1 MADESMIYASLE
13 DYKIKIQDLRAELE
27 TLTIG
32 SQRYNETLLELNNTT
47 KEMADKTASAKDA
60 TLSLKD
66 NFSDTVSQITGSMG
80 PMSSAL
86 GGVTTSITGFQTAWS
101 NLTKVFMANP
111 WVAALTLLL
120 GALMAIIKKVSD
132 AIKGNEQTSN
142 KWSKAMATFQPIIDA
157 ISNAFDW
164 LAEVFVDAISVITD
178 NLPGFLKSFGK
189 GAKKILDF
197 IGSIVDAVLFVP
209 KVISEG
215 LSKAMP
221 TIMKVITG
229 PMRALSKI
237 LSSLGADDWAAKV
250 NSAANSVA
258 EFGVDAAKTIESV
271 IKNAGTFIKNLG
283 TKVDS
288 AMSSFAA
295 KMVHSRKL
303 KERDIQ
309 LTKEQRQAT
318 DELAQSQLK
327 QGQIRDQIAKETD
340 PKKQVALYKQL
351 REEQNKAFDKQKKL
365 AQERYNLALEYSKLT
380 PNDKATNDNLAKLK
394 ADITKVDAE
403 REHALARTDRRATKM
418 QERVNKAMSLGNK
431 KAQDAALKRIAE
443 EERAAIE
450 ASKKVFDDLHD
461 KIKGLDGTTDILLFD
476 LNEEE
481 KRLKLL
487 GKLDEDAQK
496 TIVNQRYKVRK
507 DDLDSRVKMY
517 EEALKD
523 EKLLDDE
530 RKKLTIEYNKLKDEQ
545 YKNDKQH
552 EYDLLAIQIN
562 AIKTRRDEAT
572 KKATNEQSVETSA
585 SNQQYYEEL
594 KQLNDLYEQGKISYD
609 DYLTGLE
616 IAKQNNE
623 QRLNEI
629 TAKGNQERIDAL
641 KKYWEDIVA
650 QYGADSPEALEA
662 YANYQKALT
671 DENARQSNARMKKNK
686 EEMQDRIKNL
696 KQNMKIAQQ
705 LSRSVANVM
714 GTVSDIMQANI
725 EEKVRRG
732 EISEEEAEK
741 EFENVKKLQIA
752 EAIINTLTG
761 ALQAQLSVWAP
772 GSGIHSVWAK
782 IAMSAALGIQ
792 TLATGYAQVQ
802 KIRNTTF
809 GGGGGG
815 GAAQPTIITG
825 AATPLLNEAQDLNEL
840 DAMYV
845 TGRQPQDQKV
855 YVLESD
861 ITNAQNNRKVRVT
874 ESTF

>member
-13 DYKIKIQDLRAELE
+13 DYKIKIRDLRAELE

-32 SQRYNETLLELNNTT
+32 SQQYNATLLELNNTT
-47 KEMADKTASAKDA
+47 KEMTDKTESAKVA

-66 NFSDTVSQITGSMG
+66 NFSNIVSQITGSLG
-80 PMSSAL
+80 PMSGAI
-86 GGVTTSITGFQTAWS
+86 GGVTAGITGFQTAWS

-111 WVAALTLLL
+111 WVAALTVLL
-120 GALMAIIKKVSD
+120 GALMTIIKKVSD

-142 KWSKAMATFQPIIDA
+142 KWSKAMATFQPILDA
-157 ISNAFDW
+157 ITNAFDW
-164 LAEVFVDAISVITD
+164 LAEVFVDAISTITD
-178 NLPGFLKSFGK
+178 NLPGFLRNFGK
-189 GAKKILDF
+189 GAKKVLDF
-197 IGSIVDAVLFVP
+197 IGGIVDAVLFLP
-209 KVISEG
+209 KVVVDAVTS
-215 LSKAMP
+215 AMP

-237 LSSLGADDWAAKV
+237 LSALGAEDWAKSV
-250 NSAANSVA
+250 NAAADSVT
-258 EFGVDAAKTIESV
+258 EFAVDAANTV
-271 IKNAGTFIKNLG
+271 NNLIKNAGSFVKELG
-283 TKVDS
+283 TKIDS
-288 AMSSFAA
+288 SMNSLAG
-295 KMVHSRKL
+295 KMEHSRKL
-303 KERDIQ
+303 KEREIQ
-309 LTKEQRQAT
+309 LTKDQRQAT
-318 DELAQSQLK
+318 DELAQSQLRE
-327 QGQIRDQIAKETD
+327 GQIRDKIAKETD
-340 PKKQVALYKQL
+340 PKKQIELYKQL
-351 REEQNKAFDKQKKL
+351 ADEQNKAYDKQAKL
-365 AQERYNLALEYSKLT
+365 AKQRYDLAVEYAALT
-380 PNDKATNDNLAKLK
+380 PNDKAANDNLANLK
-394 ADITKVDAE
+394 ANITKIEAE
-403 REHALARTDRRATKM
+403 RAAAMARTHRRATRM
-418 QERVNKAMSLGNK
+418 QERVNKAMSAGNK
-431 KAQDAALKRIAE
+431 KAQQEALNRIAE

-450 ASKKVFDDLHD
+450 ASKKVFNDLHD
-461 KIKGLDGTTDILLFD
+461 KIKGLDGTTDVLLFD
-476 LNEEE
+476 LNEQE

-487 GKLDEDAQK
+487 GKLDADAQK
-496 TIVNQRYKVRK
+496 TIVNQRYKVQK
-507 DDLDSRVKMY
+507 DDLDARIKMY
-517 EEALKD
+517 EDAFKD

-530 RKKLTIEYNKLKDEQ
+530 RNKLTIEYNKLKNDQ
-545 YKNDKQH
+545 YKLDKQH

-572 KKATNEQSVETSA
+572 KKATNEQTVETSA

-594 KQLNDLYEQGKISYD
+594 KQLNDLYEQGKISYN
-609 DYLTGLE
+609 DYLAGLE
-616 IAKQNNE
+616 TAKQNNE
-623 QRLNEI
+623 DRLNEI
-629 TAKGNQERIDAL
+629 TANANQERIDAL
-641 KKYWEDIVA
+641 KKYWEDTVA
-650 QYGADSPEALEA
+650 QYGADSTEALDAHAA
-662 YANYQKALT
+662 YEKALT
-671 DENARQSNARMKKNK
+671 DETKRQTNERIKENKREANARL
-686 EEMQDRIKNL
+686 DNL
-696 KQNMKIAQQ
+696 KQNMKIAMQ

-714 GTVSDIMQANI
+714 GTVSDIMQENI
-725 EEKVRRG
+725 EEKIRRG

-809 GGGGGG
+809 GGAGG

-845 TGRQPQDQKV
+845 TGQQPDTRV

-861 ITNAQNNRKVRVT
+861 ITNAQNNKKVRVT

>member
-13 DYKIKIQDLRAELE
+13 DYKIKISDLRAELE

-32 SQRYNETLLELNNTT
+32 SQQYNAVLLELNNTT
-47 KEMADKTASAKDA
+47 KEMSDKTEDAKVA

-66 NFSDTVSQITGSMG
+66 NFSDIVSQITGSVG
-80 PMSSAL
+80 PMSTAL
-86 GGVTTSITGFQTAWS
+86 GGVTTGIAGFQTAWT

-111 WVAALTLLL
+111 WVAALTVLL
-120 GALMAIIKKVSD
+120 GALMTIIKKVSD
-132 AIKGNEQTSN
+132 AIKGNETTSN
-142 KWSKAMATFQPIIDA
+142 KWSKAMATFQPILDA
-157 ISNAFDW
+157 ITNAFDW
-164 LAEVFVDAISVITD
+164 LAEVFVDAISTITD
-178 NLPGFLKSFGK
+178 NLPGFLRNFGK
-189 GAKKILDF
+189 GAKKVLDF
-197 IGSIVDAVLFVP
+197 IGGIVDAVLFLP
-209 KVISEG
+209 KVVVDAVNS
-215 LSKAMP
+215 AMP

-229 PMRALSKI
+229 PMRALSDI
-237 LSSLGADDWAAKV
+237 LAALGADDWAKTV
-250 NSAANSVA
+250 NAAADSVT
-258 EFGVDAAKTIESV
+258 EFATDAVDTV
-271 IKNAGTFIKNLG
+271 NNLIKNAGSFVKELG
-283 TKVDS
+283 TKIE
-288 AMSSFAA
+288 SSMNSLAGQ
-295 KMVHSRKL
+295 MEHSRKL
-303 KERDIQ
+303 KEQEIK

-327 QGQIRDQIAKETD
+327 QGEIRDQIAKETD
-340 PKKQVALYKQL
+340 PKKQVELYKKL
-351 REEQNKAFDKQKKL
+351 REEQNKSFDKQKEL
-365 AQERYNLALEYSKLT
+365 AKQRYELALEYSKLT

-394 ADITKVDAE
+394 AAVTQVDAE
-403 REHALARTDRRATKM
+403 RAAAMARTDRRATKM
-418 QERVNKAMSLGNK
+418 QERVNKAMSAGNK
-431 KAQDAALKRIAE
+431 KAQDEALKRIAE

-450 ASKKVFDDLHD
+450 ASKKVFNDLHD
-461 KIKGLDGTTDILLFD
+461 KIKGLDGTTDVLLFD
-476 LNEEE
+476 LNDQE

-487 GKLDEDAQK
+487 GKLDADAQK
-496 TIVNQRYKVRK
+496 TMVNQRYKVQK
-507 DDLDSRVKMY
+507 DDLDARMKLY
-517 EEALKD
+517 EDAFKNEALM
-523 EKLLDDE
+523 DDE
-530 RKKLTIEYNKLKDEQ
+530 RKKLTIEYNKLKDKQ
-545 YKNDKQH
+545 YKLDKQH

-562 AIKTRRDEAT
+562 AIKTRRDAAT
-572 KKATNEQSVETSA
+572 KKATNEQTVETSA

-594 KQLNDLYEQGKISYD
+594 KQLNDLYEQGKISYN
-609 DYLTGLE
+609 DYLAGLE
-616 IAKQNNE
+616 VAKQNNE
-623 QRLNEI
+623 DRLNEI

-641 KKYWEDIVA
+641 KKYWEDVVA
-650 QYGADSPEALEA
+650 QFGADSPEALEA
-662 YANYQKALT
+662 HAAYEKAMT
-671 DENARQSNARMKKNK
+671 DETKRQANERIAANK
-686 EEMQDRIKNL
+686 REAQDRIKNL

-725 EEKVRRG
+725 EEKVKRG

-752 EAIINTLTG
+752 EAIITTLTG
-761 ALQAQLSVWAP
+761 ALQAQMSVWAAD
-772 GSGIHSVWAK
+772 SGIHSVWAK

-809 GGGGGG
+809 GGGGS

-845 TGRQPQDQKV
+845 TGRPPQDTRV

>member
-13 DYKIKIQDLRAELE
+13 DYKIKIQGLRAELE

-47 KEMADKTASAKDA
+47 KEMADKTESAKVA
-60 TLSLKD
+60 TVSLKD
-66 NFSDTVSQITGSMG
+66 NFSDVASQITGSMG

-86 GGVTTSITGFQTAWS
+86 GGVTTGITGFQTAWS

-111 WVAALTLLL
+111 WVAALTIAL

-132 AIKGNEQTSN
+132 AIKGNEQTSQ
-142 KWSKAMATFQPIIDA
+142 KWSKAMATFKPIINA

-164 LAEVFVDAISVITD
+164 LAQVFVDAVSTITD
-178 NLPGFLKSFGK
+178 NLPKFLRNFGK
-189 GAKKILDF
+189 GAKTVLKF
-197 IGSIVDAVLFVP
+197 AGGIVDAFLFIP
-209 KVISEG
+209 KVISEA

-237 LSSLGADDWAAKV
+237 LSALGADDWAAKV
-250 NSAANSVA
+250 NSATSTVT
-258 EFGVDAAKTIESV
+258 EFAVNASNTMAGF
-271 IKNAGTFIKNLG
+271 IKNAGTFIAGLG
-283 TKVDS
+283 TKIDS
-288 AMSSFAA
+288 ALGGAA
-295 KMVHSRKL
+295 SAMEHTQKL
-303 KERDIQ
+303 QQRENQLVQEKRDAV
-309 LTKEQRQAT
+309 EA
-318 DELAQSQLK
+318 LAQSELK
-327 QGQIRDQIAKETD
+327 EGQIRDQIAKETD
-340 PKKQVALYKQL
+340 PKKQIELYKQL
-351 REEQNKAFDKQKKL
+351 REEQNKAYDKRVEIAQK
-365 AQERYNLALEYSKLT
+365 EYNLAKEWADLA
-380 PNDKATNDNLAKLK
+380 PNDKAANDNLARLK
-394 ADITKVDAE
+394 VNITKADAE
-403 REHALARTDRRATKM
+403 RANALARTDKRATKM
-418 QERVNKAMSLGNK
+418 QERVNKAMAAGTK
-431 KAQDAALKRIAE
+431 QARDAALKAIAE
-443 EERAAIE
+443 EERAAIA
-450 ASKKVFDDLHD
+450 ASKKVADEL
-461 KIKGLDGTTDILLFD
+461 KKNIESASGTTDVLLFD
-476 LNEEE
+476 IDEEE
-481 KRLKLL
+481 KRFKLL
-487 GKLDEDAQK
+487 GQLDEDTQK
-496 TIVNQRYKVRK
+496 TFAEQRYKIRK
-507 DDLDSRVKMY
+507 DDLAAQMKLY
-517 EEALKD
+517 EEAFKNEALMD
-523 EKLLDDE
+523 EE
-530 RKKLTIEYNKLKDEQ
+530 REKLTIEYNKLKNEQ
-545 YKNDKQH
+545 YKLDKQH
-552 EYDLLAIQIN
+552 ANELLAIQIN

-572 KKATNEQSVETSA
+572 KKATNEQSVETST
-585 SNQQYYEEL
+585 SNQAYYEEL
-594 KQLNDLYEQGKISYD
+594 KQLNDLYEQGKISYE

-623 QRLNEI
+623 DRLNEI
-629 TAKGNQERIDAL
+629 TEKGNQERIDAL
-641 KKYWEDIVA
+641 KKYWEDIVT
-650 QYGADSPEALEA
+650 QYGADSSQALEA
-662 YANYQKALT
+662 HAAYEKALT
-671 DENARQSNARMKKNK
+671 DETKRQTDARVAENKREAQARLN
-686 EEMQDRIKNL
+686 NL

-714 GTVSDIMQANI
+714 GTVSDIMQENI

-809 GGGGGG
+809 GGGGGS

-825 AATPLLNEAQDLNEL
+825 AATPLLNEAQDLNDL

>member
-13 DYKIKIQDLRAELE
+13 DYKIKISDLRAELE

-47 KEMADKTASAKDA
+47 KEMTDKTADAKVA

-66 NFSDTVSQITGSMG
+66 NFSDIVSQITGSVG
-80 PMSSAL
+80 PMSTAL
-86 GGVTTSITGFQTAWS
+86 GGVTAGITGFQTAWS

-111 WVAALTLLL
+111 WVAALTVLL
-120 GALMAIIKKVSD
+120 GALMTIIKKVSD
-132 AIKGNEQTSN
+132 AIKGNETTSN
-142 KWSKAMATFQPIIDA
+142 KWSKAMATFQPILDA
-157 ISNAFDW
+157 ITNAFDW
-164 LAEVFVDAISVITD
+164 LAEVFVDAISTITD
-178 NLPGFLKSFGK
+178 NLPGFLRNFGK
-189 GAKKILDF
+189 GAKKVLDF
-197 IGSIVDAVLFVP
+197 IGGIVDAVLFLP
-209 KVISEG
+209 KVVVDAVTS
-215 LSKAMP
+215 AMP

-237 LSSLGADDWAAKV
+237 LAALGADDWAKSV
-250 NSAANSVA
+250 NAAADSVT
-258 EFGVDAAKTIESV
+258 EFAVDAANTV
-271 IKNAGTFIKNLG
+271 NNLIKNAGSFVKELG
-283 TKVDS
+283 TKIDS
-288 AMSSFAA
+288 SMNSLAG
-295 KMVHSRKL
+295 KMEHSRKL
-303 KERDIQ
+303 KEREIQ
-309 LTKEQRQAT
+309 LTKDQRQAT
-318 DELAQSQLK
+318 DELAQSQLRE
-327 QGQIRDQIAKETD
+327 GQIRDKIAKETD
-340 PKKQVALYKQL
+340 PKKQIELYKQL
-351 REEQNKAFDKQKKL
+351 ADEQNKAYDKQAKL
-365 AQERYNLALEYSKLT
+365 AKQRYDLAVEYAALT
-380 PNDKATNDNLAKLK
+380 PNDKAANDNLANLK
-394 ADITKVDAE
+394 ANITKIEAE
-403 REHALARTDRRATKM
+403 RAAAMARTHRRATRM
-418 QERVNKAMSLGNK
+418 QERVNKAMSAGNK
-431 KAQDAALKRIAE
+431 KAQQEALNRIAE

-450 ASKKVFDDLHD
+450 ASKKVFNDLHD
-461 KIKGLDGTTDILLFD
+461 KIKGLDGTTDVLLFD
-476 LNEEE
+476 LTEQE

-487 GKLDEDAQK
+487 GKLDADAQK
-496 TIVNQRYKVRK
+496 TIVNQRYKVQK
-507 DDLDSRVKMY
+507 DDLDARIKMY
-517 EEALKD
+517 EDAFKD

-530 RKKLTIEYNKLKDEQ
+530 RNKLTIEYNKLKNQQ
-545 YKNDKQH
+545 YKLDKQH

-562 AIKTRRDEAT
+562 AIKTRRDAAT
-572 KKATNEQSVETSA
+572 KKATNEQTVETSA

-594 KQLNDLYEQGKISYD
+594 KQLNDLYEQGKISYN
-609 DYLTGLE
+609 DYLAGLE
-616 IAKQNNE
+616 TAKQNNE
-623 QRLNEI
+623 DRLNEI

-641 KKYWEDIVA
+641 KKYWEDVVA
-650 QYGADSPEALEA
+650 QYGADSTEALEA
-662 YANYQKALT
+662 HAAYEKALT
-671 DENARQSNARMKKNK
+671 DETKRQTNARIAENK
-686 EEMQDRIKNL
+686 REAQDQIKNL

-725 EEKVRRG
+725 EEKLKRG

-761 ALQAQLSVWAP
+761 ALQAQMSVWAP

-809 GGGGGG
+809 GGGGSGS
-815 GAAQPTIITG
+815 AQPTIITG

-845 TGRQPQDQKV
+845 TGRQQDTRV

-861 ITNAQNNRKVRVT
+861 ITNAQNNQKVRVT

>member
-32 SQRYNETLLELNNTT
+32 SQKYNEVLLELNNTT
-47 KEMADKTASAKDA
+47 KEMSDKTESAKDA

-86 GGVTTSITGFQTAWS
+86 GGVTTGITGFQTAWS

-142 KWSKAMATFQPIIDA
+142 KWSKAMATFQPILDA
-157 ISNAFDW
+157 ITNAFDW
-164 LAEVFVDAISVITD
+164 LAEVFVDAISTITD
-178 NLPGFLKSFGK
+178 NLPGFLRNFGK
-189 GAKKILDF
+189 GAKKVLDF
-197 IGSIVDAVLFVP
+197 IGGIVDAVLFLP
-209 KVISEG
+209 KVIVDAAKS
-215 LSKAMP
+215 AMP

-237 LSSLGADDWAAKV
+237 LAALGADDWAKTV
-250 NSAANSVA
+250 NAAADSVT
-258 EFGVDAAKTIESV
+258 EFAVDAANTV
-271 IKNAGTFIKNLG
+271 DNLIKNAGSFIKNLG
-283 TKVDS
+283 TKVES
-288 AMSSFAA
+288 SMNSFAG
-295 KMVHSRKL
+295 KMEHSRKL

-318 DELAQSQLK
+318 DELAQSQLRE
-327 QGQIRDQIAKETD
+327 GQIRDQIAKEMN
-340 PKKQVALYKQL
+340 PQKQIELYKKL
-351 REEQNKAFDKQKKL
+351 REEQNKSYDLQAKIAKK
-365 AQERYNLALEYSKLT
+365 RYEQALEYSKLT
-380 PNDKATNDNLAKLK
+380 PNDKATNDNLAKLQ
-394 ADITKVDAE
+394 ANITQIEAN
-403 REHALARTDRRATKM
+403 RAAAMARTDRRATRM
-418 QERVNKAMSLGNK
+418 QERVNKAMAAGNK
-431 KAQDAALKRIAE
+431 KAQDEALKRIAE

-450 ASKKVFDDLHD
+450 ASKKVFNDLHD
-461 KIKGLDGTTDILLFD
+461 KIKGLDGTTDVLLFD
-476 LNEEE
+476 LNDQE

-496 TIVNQRYKVRK
+496 TMVNQRYKVQK
-507 DDLDSRVKMY
+507 DDLNERMKLY
-517 EEALKD
+517 EEALKKED
-523 EKLLDDE
+523 LLDEE
-530 RKKLTIEYNKLKDEQ
+530 RKKLTEEYNKLKDQQ
-545 YKNDKQH
+545 YKLDKQH

-594 KQLNDLYEQGKISYD
+594 KRLNDLYEQGKISYE

-623 QRLNEI
+623 DRLNEI
-629 TAKGNQERIDAL
+629 TEKGNQERIDAL
-641 KKYWEDIVA
+641 KKYWEDVVA
-650 QYGADSPEALEA
+650 QYGADSTQALEA
-662 YANYQKALT
+662 HAAYEKALT
-671 DENARQSNARMKKNK
+671 DETKRQTDARVAENK
-686 EEMQDRIKNL
+686 REAQDRIKNL

-725 EEKVRRG
+725 EEKLKRG

-855 YVLESD
+855 YIVEHEIADSL
-861 ITNAQNNRKVRVT
+861 AHRKVVIQET
-874 ESTF
+874 TF

>member
-13 DYKIKIQDLRAELE
+13 DYKIKIRDLRTELE

-32 SQRYNETLLELNNTT
+32 SQKYNETLLELNNTT
-47 KEMADKTASAKDA
+47 KEMSDKTEAAKVA

-66 NFSDTVSQITGSMG
+66 NFSDIVSQITGSVG
-80 PMSSAL
+80 PMSTAL
-86 GGVTTSITGFQTAWS
+86 GGVTAGITGFKTAWS
-101 NLTKVFMANP
+101 SLTKVFMANP
-111 WVAALTLLL
+111 WVAALTVLL
-120 GALMAIIKKVSD
+120 GALMTIIKKVSA

-142 KWSKAMATFQPIIDA
+142 KWSKAMATFQPILDA
-157 ISNAFDW
+157 ITNAFDW
-164 LAEVFVDAISVITD
+164 LAEVFVDAISTITD
-178 NLPGFLKSFGK
+178 HLPGFLRSFGK
-189 GAKKILDF
+189 GAKKVLEF
-197 IGSIVDAVLFVP
+197 IGGIVDAVLFVP

-229 PMRALSKI
+229 PMRGLAKI
-237 LSSLGADDWAAKV
+237 LSALGADDWAKKV

-258 EFGVDAAKTIESV
+258 EFGVYAGKTIEGV
-271 IKNAGTFIKNLG
+271 IKNAGNFIKELG
-283 TKVDS
+283 TKVDN
-288 AMSSFAA
+288 AMNSFAG
-295 KMVHSRKL
+295 KMEHSRKL
-303 KERDIQ
+303 KEQDIK
-309 LTKEQRQAT
+309 LTEDQRKAT
-318 DELAQSQLK
+318 DELAQSQLR
-327 QGQIRDQIAKETD
+327 QGEIRDKIAKETN
-340 PKKQVALYKQL
+340 PKKQLELYKQL
-351 REEQNKAFDKQKKL
+351 REEQNKAFDKQKEL
-365 AQERYNLALEYSKLT
+365 AQRRYKQALEYSKLT

-394 ADITKVDAE
+394 AAITQVDAE
-403 REHALARTDRRATKM
+403 RAAAMARTDRRATKL
-418 QERVNKAMSLGNK
+418 QKRINKAMSAGNK
-431 KAQDAALKRIAE
+431 KAQQEALKRIAE
-443 EERAAIE
+443 EERAAIA
-450 ASKKVFDDLHD
+450 ASKKIFDDLHD
-461 KIKGLDGTTDILLFD
+461 KIKDLDGTTDILLFD
-476 LNEEE
+476 LTEEE

-487 GKLDEDAQK
+487 GKLDANAQK
-496 TIVNQRYKVRK
+496 AIAEQRYKIRK
-507 DDLDSRVKMY
+507 DDLDSRIKMY
-517 EEALKD
+517 EEALKNED
-523 EKLLDDE
+523 LLDEE
-530 RKKLTIEYNKLKDEQ
+530 RKKMTQEYNKLKDEQ
-545 YKNDKQH
+545 YKLDKQH

-562 AIKTRRDEAT
+562 AIKTVRDEAT
-572 KKATNEQSVETSA
+572 KKATNEQSIETSA

-594 KQLNDLYEQGKISYD
+594 KQLNDLYEQGKISYN

-616 IAKQNNE
+616 AAKQNNE
-623 QRLNEI
+623 DRLNEI

-641 KKYWEDIVA
+641 KKYWEDVVA
-650 QYGADSPEALEA
+650 QFGEDSPQALEA
-662 YANYQKALT
+662 HAAYEKALT
-671 DENARQSNARMKKNK
+671 DETKRQTDARVAENKREAQARL
-686 EEMQDRIKNL
+686 KNL

-725 EEKVRRG
+725 EEKVKRG

-761 ALQAQLSVWAP
+761 ALQAQMSVWAP
-772 GSGIHSVWAK
+772 DSQIHGVWTK

-792 TLATGYAQVQ
+792 TLASGYAQVQ

-809 GGGGGG
+809 GGGGS

-845 TGRQPQDQKV
+845 TGQQKDTRV

-861 ITNAQNNRKVRVT
+861 ITNAQNKQKVRVT

>member
-13 DYKIKIQDLRAELE
+13 DYKIKISELRAELE

-32 SQRYNETLLELNNTT
+32 SQQYNSVLLELNNTT
-47 KEMADKTASAKDA
+47 KEMTDKTESAKDA

-66 NFSDTVSQITGSMG
+66 NFSDTVTQITGSVG
-80 PMSSAL
+80 PMSTAL
-86 GGVTTSITGFQTAWS
+86 GGVTTSITGFQTAWT

-111 WVAALTLLL
+111 WVAALTVLL
-120 GALMAIIKKVSD
+120 GALMTIIKKVSD
-132 AIKGNEQTSN
+132 AIKGNETTSN

-157 ISNAFDW
+157 ITNAFDW
-164 LAEVFVDAISVITD
+164 LAEVFVDAISTITD
-178 NLPGFLKSFGK
+178 NLPGFLRNFGK
-189 GAKKILDF
+189 GAKKVLDF
-197 IGSIVDAVLFVP
+197 IGGIVDAVLFLP
-209 KVISEG
+209 KVVVDAVKS
-215 LSKAMP
+215 AMP

-229 PMRALSKI
+229 PMRT
-237 LSSLGADDWAAKV
+237 LSSILAALGADDWAKTV
-250 NSAANSVA
+250 NAAADSVT
-258 EFGVDAAKTIESV
+258 EFAVDAANTV
-271 IKNAGTFIKNLG
+271 NNLIKNAGSFIKELG
-283 TKVDS
+283 TKIDS
-288 AMSSFAA
+288 SMNSLAG
-295 KMVHSRKL
+295 KMEHARKL
-303 KERDIQ
+303 KEQEIK

-327 QGQIRDQIAKETD
+327 QGEIRDQIAKETD
-340 PKKQVALYKQL
+340 PKKQVELYKKL
-351 REEQNKAFDKQKKL
+351 REEQNKSFDKQKEL
-365 AQERYNLALEYSKLT
+365 AKQRYELALEYSKLT

-394 ADITKVDAE
+394 AAITQVDAD
-403 REHALARTDRRATKM
+403 RAAAMARTDRRATKM
-418 QERVNKAMSLGNK
+418 QERINKAMSAGNK
-431 KAQDAALKRIAE
+431 KAQDEALKRIAE

-450 ASKKVFDDLHD
+450 ASKKVFNDLHD
-461 KIKGLDGTTDILLFD
+461 QIKGLDGTTDVLLFD
-476 LNEEE
+476 LNDQE

-487 GKLDEDAQK
+487 GKLDADAQK
-496 TIVNQRYKVRK
+496 TMVNQRYKVQK
-507 DDLDSRVKMY
+507 DDLDARMKLY
-517 EEALKD
+517 EDAFKNEALM
-523 EKLLDDE
+523 DDE
-530 RKKLTIEYNKLKDEQ
+530 RKKMTEEYNKLKDKQ
-545 YKNDKQH
+545 YKLDKQH

-562 AIKTRRDEAT
+562 SIKTRRDEAT
-572 KKATNEQSVETSA
+572 KKATNEQTVETSA

-594 KQLNDLYEQGKISYD
+594 KQLNDLYEQGKISYN
-609 DYLTGLE
+609 DYLAGLE
-616 IAKQNNE
+616 TAKQNNE
-623 QRLNEI
+623 DRLSEI
-629 TAKGNQERIDAL
+629 TAQGNQERIDAL

-662 YANYQKALT
+662 HAAYEKAMT
-671 DENARQSNARMKKNK
+671 DETKRQTTERTNQNKK
-686 EEMQDRIKNL
+686 EMQDRIKNL

-725 EEKVRRG
+725 EEKVKRG

-761 ALQAQLSVWAP
+761 ALQAQMSVWAP
-772 GSGIHSVWAK
+772 DSGIHSVWAK

-809 GGGGGG
+809 GGGGSGS
-815 GAAQPTIITG
+815 AQPTIITG

-845 TGRQPQDQKV
+845 TGQQKDQKV
-855 YVLESD
+855 YIVEHEIADAL
-861 ITNAQNNRKVRVT
+861 NHRRVVIQ

>member
-32 SQRYNETLLELNNTT
+32 SQQYNATLLELNNTT
-47 KEMADKTASAKDA
+47 KEMADKTESAKVA
-60 TLSLKD
+60 TVSLKD
-66 NFSDTVSQITGSMG
+66 NFSDVASQITGSLG
-80 PMSSAL
+80 PMSGAL
-86 GGVTTSITGFQTAWS
+86 GGVTTGITGFQTAWS

-120 GALMAIIKKVSD
+120 GALMTIIKKVSD
-132 AIKGNEQTSN
+132 AIKGNETTSN

-157 ISNAFDW
+157 ITNAFDW
-164 LAEVFVDAISVITD
+164 LAEVFVDAISTITD
-178 NLPGFLKSFGK
+178 NLPGFLRNFGK
-189 GAKKILDF
+189 GAKKVLDF
-197 IGSIVDAVLFVP
+197 IGSIVDAVLFLP
-209 KVISEG
+209 KVVIDAVTS
-215 LSKAMP
+215 AMP

-229 PMRALSKI
+229 PMRALSSI
-237 LSSLGADDWAAKV
+237 LAALGADDWAKAV
-250 NSAANSVA
+250 NSAADSVV
-258 EFGVDAAKTIESV
+258 EFGVDAANTV
-271 IKNAGTFIKNLG
+271 NNLIKNAGSFIKGLG
-283 TKVDS
+283 TKIE
-288 AMSSFAA
+288 SSMNSLAG
-295 KMVHSRKL
+295 KMEHSRKL
-303 KERDIQ
+303 KEQEIK

-318 DELAQSQLK
+318 DELAQSQLREGK
-327 QGQIRDQIAKETD
+327 IRDQIARETD
-340 PKKQVALYKQL
+340 PKKQIELYKQL
-351 REEQNKAFDKQKKL
+351 RDEQNKAYDKQKEL
-365 AQERYNLALEYSKLT
+365 AQKRYDLALEYSKLT
-380 PNDKATNDNLAKLK
+380 PNDKAVNDHLAKLK

-403 REHALARTDRRATKM
+403 RANALARTDRRATKM
-418 QERVNKAMSLGNK
+418 QERVNKARSLGNK
-431 KAQDAALKRIAE
+431 KAQDEALKRIAE

-461 KIKGLDGTTDILLFD
+461 KIKDLDGTTDILLFD

-562 AIKTRRDEAT
+562 AIKARRDEAT

-594 KQLNDLYEQGKISYD
+594 KRLNDLYEQGKISYD
-609 DYLTGLE
+609 DYLSGLE

-629 TAKGNQERIDAL
+629 TEKGSQERIDAL
-641 KKYWEDIVA
+641 KKYWEDIVT
-650 QYGADSPEALEA
+650 QYGADSSQALEA
-662 YANYQKALT
+662 HAAYEKALT
-671 DENARQSNARMKKNK
+671 DETKRQTDARVAENKREAQARLN
-686 EEMQDRIKNL
+686 NL

-725 EEKVRRG
+725 EEKVKRG

-752 EAIINTLTG
+752 EAIVNTLTG

-815 GAAQPTIITG
+815 AAQPTIITG

-845 TGRQPQDQKV
+845 TGRQPQDTRV

>member
-13 DYKIKIQDLRAELE
+13 DYKIKISDLRAELE

-32 SQRYNETLLELNNTT
+32 SQKYNEVLLELNNTT
-47 KEMADKTASAKDA
+47 KEMSDKTEDAKVA

-66 NFSDTVSQITGSMG
+66 NFSDIVSQITGSVG
-80 PMSSAL
+80 PMSTAL
-86 GGVTTSITGFQTAWS
+86 GGVTTGIAGFQTAWS

-111 WVAALTLLL
+111 WVAALTVLL
-120 GALMAIIKKVSD
+120 GALMTIIKKVSD
-132 AIKGNEQTSN
+132 AIKGNETTSN
-142 KWSKAMATFQPIIDA
+142 KWSKAMATFQPILDA
-157 ISNAFDW
+157 ITNAFDW
-164 LAEVFVDAISVITD
+164 LAEVFVDAISTITD
-178 NLPGFLKSFGK
+178 NLPGFLRNFGK
-189 GAKKILDF
+189 GAKKVLDF
-197 IGSIVDAVLFVP
+197 IGSIVDAVLFLP
-209 KVISEG
+209 KVVVDAVNS
-215 LSKAMP
+215 AMP

-229 PMRALSKI
+229 PMRALSDI
-237 LSSLGADDWAAKV
+237 LAALGADDWAKAV
-250 NSAANSVA
+250 NAAADSVT
-258 EFGVDAAKTIESV
+258 EFATDAVDTV
-271 IKNAGTFIKNLG
+271 NNLIKNAGSFVKELG
-283 TKVDS
+283 TKIE
-288 AMSSFAA
+288 SSMNSLAGQ
-295 KMVHSRKL
+295 MEHSRKL
-303 KERDIQ
+303 KEQEIK

-327 QGQIRDQIAKETD
+327 QGEIRDQIAKETD
-340 PKKQVALYKQL
+340 PRKQVELYKKL
-351 REEQNKAFDKQKKL
+351 REEQNKSFDKQKEL
-365 AQERYNLALEYSKLT
+365 AKQRYNLALEYSKLT

-394 ADITKVDAE
+394 AAITQVDAD
-403 REHALARTDRRATKM
+403 RAAAFARTDRRATRM
-418 QERVNKAMSLGNK
+418 QERVNKAMAAGNK
-431 KAQDAALKRIAE
+431 KAQDEALKRIAE

-450 ASKKVFDDLHD
+450 ASKKVFNDLHD
-461 KIKGLDGTTDILLFD
+461 QIKGLDGTTDVLLFD
-476 LNEEE
+476 LNEQE

-487 GKLDEDAQK
+487 GKLDADAQ
-496 TIVNQRYKVRK
+496 TTMVNQRYKVQK
-507 DDLDSRVKMY
+507 DDLDARVKMY
-517 EEALKD
+517 EDALKD

-530 RKKLTIEYNKLKDEQ
+530 RNKLTIEYNKLKNQQ
-545 YKNDKQH
+545 YKLDKQH

-572 KKATNEQSVETSA
+572 KKATNEQSIETSA

-594 KQLNDLYEQGKISYD
+594 KQLNDLYEQGKISYN
-609 DYLTGLE
+609 DYLAGLE
-616 IAKQNNE
+616 TAKQDNE

-629 TAKGNQERIDAL
+629 TEKGNQERIDAL

-650 QYGADSPEALEA
+650 QYGADSTEALEA
-662 YANYQKALT
+662 HAAYEKAMT
-671 DENARQSNARMKKNK
+671 DETKRQTTERTNQNKK
-686 EEMQDRIKNL
+686 EMQDRIKNL

-705 LSRSVANVM
+705 LSKSVANVM

-725 EEKVRRG
+725 EEKLKRG

-752 EAIINTLTG
+752 EAIVNTLTG

-772 GSGIHSVWAK
+772 DSQIHGVWTK
-782 IAMSAALGIQ
+782 IAMSALLGAQ

-809 GGGGGG
+809 GGGGS

-825 AATPLLNEAQDLNEL
+825 AATPLLNEAQDINEL

-845 TGRQPQDQKV
+845 TGRPPQDTRV

>member
-1 MADESMIYASLE
+1 MADESMIYDSLE
-13 DYKIKIQDLRAELE
+13 DYKIKIRDLRAELE

-32 SQRYNETLLELNNTT
+32 SQQYNATLLELNNTT
-47 KEMADKTASAKDA
+47 KEMTDKTESAKVA

-66 NFSDTVSQITGSMG
+66 NFSNIVSQITGSLG
-80 PMSSAL
+80 PMSGAL
-86 GGVTTSITGFQTAWS
+86 GSATAGITGFQVAWS

-111 WVAALTLLL
+111 WVAALTILLT
-120 GALMAIIKKVSD
+120 ALMAIVKKVSQ

-142 KWSKAMATFQPIIDA
+142 KWSKAMATFQPILDA
-157 ISNAFDW
+157 ITNAFDW
-164 LAEVFVDAISVITD
+164 LAKVFVDAISTITD
-178 NLPGFLKSFGK
+178 NLPGFLKKFGK
-189 GAKKILDF
+189 GAKKVLDF
-197 IGSIVDAVLFVP
+197 IGNIVDAVLFVP

-237 LSSLGADDWAAKV
+237 LSALGADDWAAKV

-258 EFGVDAAKTIESV
+258 EFGEGAAKTIENV
-271 IKNAGTFIKNLG
+271 IKNAGTFIKDLG
-283 TKVDS
+283 TKVDN
-288 AMSSFAA
+288 AMNSFAG
-295 KMVHSRKL
+295 KMEHSRKL
-303 KERDIQ
+303 KEQEIK
-309 LTKEQRQAT
+309 LTKDQRRAT
-318 DELAQSQLK
+318 DELAQSQLR

-340 PKKQVALYKQL
+340 PRKQVELYKKL
-351 REEQNKAFDKQKKL
+351 REEQNKAYDKQKEL
-365 AQERYNLALEYSKLT
+365 AKRRYELALEYSKLT
-380 PNDKATNDNLAKLK
+380 PNDKAVNDNLAKLK
-394 ADITKVDAE
+394 AAITQVDAD
-403 REHALARTDRRATKM
+403 RAAAMARTDRRATRM
-418 QERVNKAMSLGNK
+418 QQRINKAMSAGNK
-431 KAQDAALKRIAE
+431 KAQDEALKRIAE

-450 ASKKVFDDLHD
+450 ASKKIFDDLHN
-461 KIKGLDGTTDILLFD
+461 KLKGLDGTTDVLLFD
-476 LNEEE
+476 LTEEE
-481 KRLKLL
+481 KRLKLF
-487 GKLDEDAQK
+487 GKLDADAQK
-496 TIVNQRYKVRK
+496 TIAEQRYKIRK
-507 DDLDSRVKMY
+507 DDLDSRIKMY
-517 EEALKD
+517 EEAFKN
-523 EKLLDDE
+523 EKLQDEE

-545 YKNDKQH
+545 YKLDKQH

-572 KKATNEQSVETSA
+572 KKATNEQKIETSA
-585 SNQQYYEEL
+585 SDQQYYEEL
-594 KQLNDLYEQGKISYD
+594 KRLNDLYEQGKISYN

-616 IAKQNNE
+616 NAKQNNE
-623 QRLNEI
+623 DRLNEI
-629 TAKGNQERIDAL
+629 IAKANQERIDAL
-641 KKYWEDIVA
+641 KKYWEDVVA
-650 QYGADSPEALEA
+650 QFGADSPEALEA
-662 YANYQKALT
+662 YANYQQAMT
-671 DENARQSNARMKKNK
+671 DENARQTNARIKKNK
-686 EEMQDRIKNL
+686 EEMQTNLRRL

-725 EEKVRRG
+725 EEKIKRG

-772 GSGIHSVWAK
+772 DSGIHSVWAK

-809 GGGGGG
+809 GGAGG

-845 TGRQPQDQKV
+845 TGQQPDTRV

-861 ITNAQNNRKVRVT
+861 ITNAQNSKKVRVT